1 MPRMTSHET
10 TLRAIFRTPV
20 RPVKYRAIESLLLA
34 HGFEK
39 DEGSGSRLRFS
50 ADGGK
55 YVLTLH
61 RPHGSVEALP
71 GLVRRIRDVLEKKG
85 IRP

>member
-1 MPRMTSHET
+1 MPAMTSHDA
-10 TLRAIFRTPV
+10 TLQAIFRTPT
-20 RPVKYRAIESLLLA
+20 RPVKYRAIESLLVA

-39 DEGSGSRLRFS
+39 DEGSGSRLRFC
-50 ADGGK
+50 ADGGA

-61 RPHGSVEALP
+61 KPHKGADAPP
-71 GLVRRIRDVLEKKG
+71 GLVRRIRAILEKKG

>member
-1 MPRMTSHET
+1 MLRMTSHDA
-10 TLRAIFRTPV
+10 TLRAIFRTPA
-20 RPVKYRAIESLLLA
+20 RPVKYRAIESLLVA

-39 DEGSGSRLRFS
+39 DEDSGSHLRFC

-55 YVLTLH
+55 YVLLAH
-61 RPHGSVEALP
+61 KPHKGADAPP
-71 GLVRRIRDVLEKKG
+71 GLVRRIRDILEKKG

>member
-1 MPRMTSHET
+1 MTSHET
-10 TLRAIFRTPV
+10 TLRAIFREPTK
-20 RPVKYRAIESLLLA
+20 PVKYRDIESLLLA

-39 DEGSGSRLRFS
+39 DSGSGSRLRFS
-50 ADGGK
+50 ADEGR

-61 RPHGSVEALP
+61 KPHKSDEALP
-71 GLVRRIRDVLEKKG
+71 GLVRRIRAVLEKKG